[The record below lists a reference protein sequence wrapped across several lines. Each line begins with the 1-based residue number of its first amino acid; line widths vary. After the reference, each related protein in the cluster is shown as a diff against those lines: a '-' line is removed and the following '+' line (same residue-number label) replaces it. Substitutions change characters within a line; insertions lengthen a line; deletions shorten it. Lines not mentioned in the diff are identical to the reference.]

1 MHLLRKLARLL
12 LARLPQA
19 RSVGHGLLQ
28 RILQLVH
35 RGVLL
40 RAAPRERLLLRQR
53 GLPCERRGRVKGESA
68 ACRQGLAIRV
78 GRRRLKQR
86 IARGERLLELGDR
99 APEDAQLARIP
110 LPIPLSGGGAAGG
123 GGVGAGRH
131 RRGWLHRRGKLPDK
145 GSRRLLEG

>member
-53 GLPCERRGRVKGESA
+53 GLPCGRRGRVKGRARLVGRGWRSES
-68 ACRQGLAIRV
+68 
-78 GRRRLKQR
+78 RRRLKQR